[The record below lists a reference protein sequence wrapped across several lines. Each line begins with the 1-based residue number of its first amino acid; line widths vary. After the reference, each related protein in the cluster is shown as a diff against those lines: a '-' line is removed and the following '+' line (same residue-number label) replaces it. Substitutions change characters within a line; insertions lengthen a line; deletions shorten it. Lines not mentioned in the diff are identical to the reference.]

1 MRRLHG
7 LILLALLAV
16 SSALGQATSP
26 EEEFN
31 RARLRSGQD
40 LYEEKRYREAI
51 DQFRV
56 AAFGYL
62 DRPAALSECLV
73 RLALA
78 QAAAG
83 KPAEA
88 DVTLN
93 RFMSLERR
101 FPSYAQASLQPEIRS
116 AFQALLS
123 SRLPEAAIVAVP
135 SLASLIETEEQKI
148 AKLPP
153 TERKKAYEAAAKR
166 EPGAIRWP
174 VALAR
179 EALERGNAKEADRW
193 AEKAMT
199 LDNTD
204 PEAIAVRARAR
215 AARGDH
221 AGALKDL
228 AALPAEEMSRR
239 PELYADKL
247 VSLVEAKEWPA
258 AEEAARG
265 LPVGLDGRADVMR
278 AMQKLLTEQQRRSK
292 EAAGARTAAAPKPPP
307 PKEAAPRSGGSRA
320 GSSAAPTDAGSGQ
333 NKSGDA
339 GSASLAVRNREVLA
353 ESRRLVSSGKAGEA
367 EKILTEAVKADPAN
381 RDLRLA
387 LLEATCLARS
397 YQKGAAQVP
406 LVLPF
411 TDAEAA
417 PMFYAAV
424 VLYETGRGGE
434 ARDYFERALP
444 RVSGPLVDEYS
455 KKILERR

>member
-1 MRRLHG
+1 
-7 LILLALLAV
+7 V

-78 QAAAG
+78 QSAAG

-93 RFMSLERR
+93 RFMNLERR
-101 FPSYAQASLQPEIRS
+101 FPSYAQASLQPDIRS

-153 TERKKAYEAAAKR
+153 NERKKAYEAAAKR
-166 EPGAIRWP
+166 EPRAIRWP

-193 AEKAMT
+193 AERAMT
-199 LDNTD
+199 LDNSD

-215 AARGDH
+215 AARGDN

-228 AALPAEEMSRR
+228 AALPQEEINRR
-239 PELYADKL
+239 PELYADRFI
-247 VSLVEAKEWPA
+247 SLVETQDWAG
-258 AEEAARG
+258 AEEAARRVPAG
-265 LPVGLDGRADVMR
+265 LEGRADVTR
-278 AMQKLLTEQQRRSK
+278 AKRKLVAEQQRRSK
-292 EAAGARTAAAPKPPP
+292 QTAAATTAAAPKPPP
-307 PKEAAPRSGGSRA
+307 RPEMSTAARGGSRA
-320 GSSAAPTDAGSGQ
+320 GSPAAPAEASSGQTRPDDAASANPAAGS
-333 NKSGDA
+333 K
-339 GSASLAVRNREVLA
+339 EVLA
-353 ESRRLVSSGKAGEA
+353 ESRGLVLSGKAGEA
-367 EKILTEAVKADPAN
+367 EKLLTEAVKADPGN